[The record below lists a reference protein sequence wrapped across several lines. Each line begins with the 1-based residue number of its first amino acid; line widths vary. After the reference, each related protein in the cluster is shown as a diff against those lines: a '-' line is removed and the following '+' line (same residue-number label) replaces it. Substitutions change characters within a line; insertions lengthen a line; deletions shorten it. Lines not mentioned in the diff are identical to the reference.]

1 MSQLVTRRITPAG
14 FLLALL
20 LFLFL
25 PCLAASCDAPDGTR
39 TEVSYSGA
47 DLVTGQQKVTGVDG
61 LGLTPAQQAAVAD
74 KFDMPGLV
82 QVLAIVAGVLLV
94 LGLGTAF
101 LRTPKARAL
110 TVVVVSGAGAVL
122 LVVTEVFALGNLT
135 DNARL
140 ISATV
145 SSLSS
150 GQGTHAEDEA
160 VAAVELRLGF
170 WLSVSLLLLVFLLNV
185 FVALRRSRVTADV
198 E

>member
-25 PCLAASCDAPDGTR
+25 PCLAASCDAPDSTR
-39 TEVSYSGA
+39 TEVGYSGA
-47 DLVTGQQKVTGVDG
+47 DLATGRQTFTGIDG
-61 LGLTPAQQAAVAD
+61 LGLTPAQQTAVEN

-94 LGLGTAF
+94 LGLGTAL

-110 TVVVVSGAGAVL
+110 AAVVVAGAGAAL
-122 LVVTEVFALGNLT
+122 LVVTEVLALRNLT

-150 GQGTHAEDEA
+150 GQGTNTDDEA
-160 VAAVELRLGF
+160 AAAVELRLGF
-170 WLSVSLLLLVFLLNV
+170 WLSVSLVLVVFLLNV
-185 FVALRRSRVTADV
+185 FVALRRSRVTAD
-198 E
+198 EG

>member
-1 MSQLVTRRITPAG
+1 MPQLVTRRITPAG

-39 TEVSYSGA
+39 TEVGYSGA
-47 DLVTGQQKVTGVDG
+47 DLVTGQQKITGVDG

-74 KFDMPGLV
+74 KFDMPVLV
-82 QVLAIVAGVLLV
+82 QVLAIVAAVLLV
-94 LGLGTAF
+94 LGLGTAL

-110 TVVVVSGAGAVL
+110 TAVVVSGTGAVL

-150 GQGTHAEDEA
+150 GQGTSVEDEA

-185 FVALRRSRVTADV
+185 LVALRRAPVTADA

>member
-1 MSQLVTRRITPAG
+1 MPQLVTRRITPAG

-25 PCLAASCDAPDGTR
+25 PCLAASCDTPDGTR

-47 DLVTGQQKVTGVDG
+47 DLVTGQQKITGVDG
-61 LGLTPAQQAAVAD
+61 LGLTPAQRTAVAD
-74 KFDMPGLV
+74 KFDMPALV

-94 LGLGTAF
+94 LGLGTAL

-110 TVVVVSGAGAVL
+110 TAVVVSGAGAVL

-150 GQGTHAEDEA
+150 GQGTNAEDEA

>member
-1 MSQLVTRRITPAG
+1 VPQLVTRRITPAG

-39 TEVSYSGA
+39 TEVGYTGA
-47 DLVTGQQKVTGVDG
+47 DLATGRQQVTGVDG
-61 LGLTPAQQAAVAD
+61 LGLTPAQQTAVAD
-74 KFDMPGLV
+74 KFDMPVLV
-82 QVLAIVAGVLLV
+82 RVLAIAAGALLV
-94 LGLGTAF
+94 LGLGTAL
-101 LRTPKARAL
+101 LRTPRARAL
-110 TVVVVSGAGAVL
+110 TAVVVAGASAAL
-122 LVVTEVFALGNLT
+122 LVVTEVFALGDLT

-150 GQGTHAEDEA
+150 GQGTNTEDEA

-170 WLSVSLLLLVFLLNV
+170 WLSVSVVLVVFLLNV
-185 FVALRRSRVTADV
+185 FVALRRSGVTADA

>member
-1 MSQLVTRRITPAG
+1 MPQLVTRRITPAG

-61 LGLTPAQQAAVAD
+61 LGLTPPQQAALAD

-101 LRTPKARAL
+101 LRTPKVRAL
-110 TVVVVSGAGAVL
+110 TAVVVSGTGAVL

-145 SSLSS
+145 SSLSP
-150 GQGTHAEDEA
+150 GQSTSTEDEA

-170 WLSVSLLLLVFLLNV
+170 WLSVSLLLLIFLLNV
-185 FVALRRSRVTADV
+185 FAALRRSPVTADA